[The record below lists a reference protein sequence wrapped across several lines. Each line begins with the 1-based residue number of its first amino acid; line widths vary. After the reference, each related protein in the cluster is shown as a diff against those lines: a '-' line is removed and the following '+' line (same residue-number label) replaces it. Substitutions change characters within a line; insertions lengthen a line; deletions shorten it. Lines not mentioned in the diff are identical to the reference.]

1 MQTVGGPF
9 RMVFKHGENLAY
21 TGAVRALLEMGVFN
35 ALPSDGSSMTA
46 AELAKRLSVDK
57 ELLVRLMR
65 IATALGPFHEAG
77 PEEYQHTAFSK
88 IYLQPELAGMLKI
101 LNDEHGPAYTHLH
114 AHLSAHNWRNPTS
127 ATSNPYTH
135 AHRTGGKDFW
145 AHVSQFPARVRAFD
159 DAMGAHT
166 RASAWT
172 VETYPFAGELSQFE
186 TDDETVLF
194 VDIGGGK
201 GHVTRHVRGLCKA
214 VRGKMVFLDRKEVV
228 EGVNAGEGEWA
239 VEGRA
244 CDFFAGVPV
253 KGALIYY
260 LRRVLHD
267 WPDEDCV
274 KILKNVAAAMDKERS
289 RLVICELVVP
299 PVGAA
304 AETCWTDITMM
315 TFSGTERTE
324 KQFEKLLAAAG
335 MKLVKVYTAHGT
347 NYGAIEAHLQ

>member
-1 MQTVGGPF
+1 MKP
-9 RMVFKHGENLAY
+9 
-21 TGAVRALLEMGVFN
+21 RA
-35 ALPSDGSSMTA
+35 ALPYLTT
-46 AELAKRLSVDK
+46 E
-57 ELLVRLMR
+57 VRLMR

-101 LNDEHGPAYTHLH
+101 LCVSPPLFYPHSSHRPSTHHQPKDTLTPASNDEHGPAYTHLH

-253 KGALIYY
+253 KG
-260 LRRVLHD
+260 
-267 WPDEDCV
+267 ESC
-274 KILKNVAAAMDKERS
+274 
-289 RLVICELVVP
+289 
-299 PVGAA
+299 
-304 AETCWTDITMM
+304 
-315 TFSGTERTE
+315 
-324 KQFEKLLAAAG
+324 LL
-335 MKLVKVYTAHGT
+335 
-347 NYGAIEAHLQ
+347 